1 MVESGNGA
9 RLVTF
14 NAVRPVVGRTVLAV
28 GAGGG
33 CFEYRLPL
41 FFSFHID

>member
-9 RLVTF
+9 RWGVLLCWII
-14 NAVRPVVGRTVLAV
+14 VGRTVLAV
-28 GAGGG
+28 GAGRG
-33 CFEYRLPL
+33 CFDYNLPL

>member
-1 MVESGNGA
+1 MLGNFQCRDVLLFWIIVERS
-9 RLVTF
+9 
-14 NAVRPVVGRTVLAV
+14 VLAV

-33 CFEYRLPL
+33 CFNYHLPL